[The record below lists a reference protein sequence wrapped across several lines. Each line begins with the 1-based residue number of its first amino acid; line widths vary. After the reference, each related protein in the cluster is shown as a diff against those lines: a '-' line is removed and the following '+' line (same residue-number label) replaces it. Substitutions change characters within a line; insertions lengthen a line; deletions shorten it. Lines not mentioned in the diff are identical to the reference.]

1 MIFAAKSMSIKTKL
15 SLVIIVVMAGL
26 LITSAIALYTQKA
39 LLLEDRQVKTRH
51 VVESVFGVLNYNYEL
66 QTQGVLTEDQA
77 KSAAMGAIK
86 KMRYDEKEYFFISDL
101 APRVL
106 MHPIKT
112 ELDGKDASDIK
123 DPAGLHLFVEFA
135 NTVRKNGAGFV
146 SYLWPKPGFNDPVR
160 KISYVKGFTPWGW
173 VIGSGIYIDDIDA
186 IFFNSVKW
194 MFGVIVILAIVA
206 FLILQL
212 IIRNLTKSLGGE
224 PDFAAEVANKI
235 ACGDLT
241 TELHV
246 SSGDNSSM
254 MYSMKNMQE
263 SLKQVV
269 SEIQQVVNAG
279 VQGDFSKKLVVTGKQ
294 GFSKDIAVELNQ
306 LSESIDS
313 AFKDTIRVAHALAQ
327 GDLSQKV
334 NREYKG
340 LYNEVKVNVNAT
352 VDSLSLIIAEIHA
365 LVEAAATRGDFSVQI
380 NLQGKAGYTKTLS
393 ELLNQL
399 SAVTDTGLLDV
410 VRVAQA
416 LAEADLTQKITKD
429 YPGLFGQ
436 TKDAVNTT
444 VDNLQKLVGDVRVSV
459 DSISTAAKEIA
470 TGNIDLSQR
479 TEIQASS
486 LEETAASMEELTAT
500 VKQNAENAR
509 QANHLAF
516 SASSVAEKGGAVVK
530 EVIET
535 MSSINDSS
543 SKIVDIISVIDGIA
557 FQTNILALNAAV
569 EAARAGEQGRGF
581 AVVAAEVRNL
591 AQRSAAAAKDVKTLI
606 GNSVEKIE
614 AGAKL
619 VDNAGKTMEEIVV
632 AVKRVTDIMTE
643 ISSASSQ
650 QSAGLEQV
658 NRAIAQM
665 DEVTQQ
671 NAALV
676 EQAAAA
682 AESLEEESQSLSGSV
697 SLFKIEEGQL
707 VARTNVLPLHTS
719 RRLYE

>member
-1 MIFAAKSMSIKTKL
+1 MSSAAKTMSIKTKL
-15 SLVIIVVMAGL
+15 SLVIVVVMLGL
-26 LITSAIALYTQKA
+26 LIISAFALFTQRT
-39 LLLEDRQVKTRH
+39 LLLEDRQIKTRH
-51 VVESVFGVLNYNYEL
+51 VVESVFGVLNYNFDL
-66 QTQGVLTEDQA
+66 QTQGVLTEQQA

-86 KMRYDEKEYFFISDL
+86 KMRYEEKEYFWINDL
-101 APRVL
+101 TPRIL
-106 MHPIKT
+106 MHPMKP
-112 ELDGKDASDIK
+112 ELDGKDASEIK
-123 DPAGLHLFVEFA
+123 DPSGLRLFVEFA

-146 SYLWPKPGFNDPVR
+146 SYLWPKPGFTDPVR

-173 VIGSGIYIDDIDA
+173 VIGSGIYIDDIDS
-186 IFFNSVKW
+186 IFLNSVKW
-194 MFGVIVILAIVA
+194 MFGVIAILALVA
-206 FLILQL
+206 FIILQL

-235 ACGDLT
+235 SCGDLS
-241 TELHV
+241 TELLIKN
-246 SSGDNSSM
+246 GDNVSL

-263 SLKQVV
+263 SLKLTV
-269 SEIQQVVNAG
+269 SEIQAVVKAG
-279 VQGDFSKKLVVTGKQ
+279 VQGDFNKKLALSGKQ
-294 GFSKDIAVELNQ
+294 GFGKDIAIELNL
-306 LSESIDS
+306 LSDSIDA

-334 NREYKG
+334 TRDYTG
-340 LYNEVKVNVNAT
+340 AYNEVKVNVNAT
-352 VDSLSLIIAEIHA
+352 VDSLSSIVAEMHE
-365 LVEAAATRGDFSVQI
+365 LVEAAATRGDFSVQMDLHDKI
-380 NLQGKAGYTKTLS
+380 GFTKTLS

-399 SAVTDTGLLDV
+399 SAVTDTGLRDV

-416 LAEADLTQKITKD
+416 LAAADLTLKITKD

-444 VDNLQKLVGDVRVSV
+444 VDNLLRLVGEVRVSV
-459 DSISTAAKEIA
+459 DSISTASKEIA
-470 TGNIDLSQR
+470 TGNNDLSQR

-500 VKQNAENAR
+500 VKQNAESAR
-509 QANHLAF
+509 QANQLAH
-516 SASSVAEKGGAVVK
+516 SASNVAEKGGAVVK
-530 EVIET
+530 EVIHT
-535 MSSINDSS
+535 MSSINESS
-543 SKIVDIISVIDGIA
+543 NKIVDIISVIDGIA

-581 AVVAAEVRNL
+581 AVVATEVRNL
-591 AQRSAAAAKDVKTLI
+591 AQRSAAAAREVKALI
-606 GNSVEKIE
+606 GNSVEKVE

-643 ISSASSQ
+643 ISAASSQ
-650 QSAGLEQV
+650 QSSGLEQV
-658 NRAIAQM
+658 NQAIAQM

-682 AESLEEESQSLSGSV
+682 AESLEEEAQSLSGSV
-697 SLFKIEEGQL
+697 SVFKIQGLQL
-707 VARTNVLPLHTS
+707 VRKTH
-719 RRLYE
+719 

>member
-1 MIFAAKSMSIKTKL
+1 MIFAAKTLSIKTKL

-26 LITSAIALYTQKA
+26 LIISAIALYTQKA

-66 QTQGVLTEDQA
+66 QTQGVLTENQA

-86 KMRYDEKEYFFISDL
+86 KMRYEEKEYFFITDMN
-101 APRVL
+101 PRVL
-106 MHPIKT
+106 MHPIKP

-123 DPAGLHLFVEFA
+123 DPTGLHLFVEFVS
-135 NTVRKNGAGFV
+135 TVRKNGAGFV
-146 SYLWPKPGFNDPVR
+146 SYLWPKPGFTDPVR
-160 KISYVKGFTPWGW
+160 KISYVKGFSPWGW

-194 MFGVIVILAIVA
+194 MSAVIVILAIIA
-206 FLILQL
+206 FITLQL

-235 ACGDLT
+235 ACGDLS
-241 TELHV
+241 TELHINA
-246 SSGDNSSM
+246 GDTRSM

-263 SLKQVV
+263 SLKLIVA
-269 SEIQQVVNAG
+269 EIQEVVKAG
-279 VQGDFSKKLVVTGKQ
+279 VQGNFSKKLVLAGKQ
-294 GFSKDIAVELNQ
+294 GFSKDIANELNQ

-327 GDLSQKV
+327 GDISQKV
-334 NREYKG
+334 TRDYTG
-340 LYNEVKVNVNAT
+340 AYNEVKVNVNAT
-352 VDSLSLIIAEIHA
+352 VDSLSLIVAEIHE
-365 LVEAAATRGDFSVQI
+365 LVEAAATRGDFSVQMD
-380 NLQGKAGYTKTLS
+380 LQGKAGYTKTLS
-393 ELLNQL
+393 DLLNQL
-399 SAVTDTGLLDV
+399 SAVTDTGLRDV

-416 LAEADLTQKITKD
+416 LAEADLTEKITKD

-444 VDNLQKLVGDVRVSV
+444 VDNLQKLVGDVRFSV
-459 DSISTAAKEIA
+459 DSISTASKEIA

-486 LEETAASMEELTAT
+486 LEETAASMEELTST

-509 QANHLAF
+509 QANQLAY

-530 EVIET
+530 EVVNT
-535 MSSINDSS
+535 MSSINESS

-581 AVVAAEVRNL
+581 AVVATEVRNL
-591 AQRSAAAAKDVKTLI
+591 AQRSAAAAREVKTLI
-606 GNSVEKIE
+606 GNSVEKVE

-643 ISSASSQ
+643 ISAASSQ

-658 NRAIAQM
+658 NKAIAQM

-676 EQAAAA
+676 EEAAAA
-682 AESLEEESQSLSGSV
+682 AESLEEEAQSLSGYV
-697 SLFKIEEGQL
+697 DVFKIQKL
-707 VARTNVLPLHTS
+707 QPVTRTKLLPDRTS
-719 RRLYE
+719 KGLYV